1 MKNILFMHQTSAIG
15 GGSYCL
21 LNILKAIDRNK
32 VSPLV
37 CLASEGPLCQE
48 LSLLGIK
55 YVIFKELKDIP
66 YNKSLFRFKS
76 VLAYYHISISQ
87 LSFKNLLSLYKI
99 DVVYLNNMML
109 YPYLKSAKEYGAN
122 TILHCREH
130 WPLNQHV
137 FQLNRARHFVY
148 KYADELIAINKYSA
162 SIFPEKKSTIV
173 YDWIDMS
180 ERYEFMPMDSLI
192 GEDASDKKIYL
203 YTGGNQIIKGLLQV
217 VKGFHLCIKD
227 SNARLLIVGD
237 ICVGKGSYPKRMV
250 KKVLSAL
257 GKKFYYN
264 ELNELL
270 ERDKRIRIIDS
281 TYKIQHIYQQSYCM
295 LSYFT
300 IPHANLSLAEAII
313 NNLVCVAAKTEES
326 LEYSD
331 DGNLCIL
338 FELGDFEDFSKKL
351 EMLNDEYE
359 TIKNR
364 MKLYSNTIQEKFSKD
379 VNSFAINSIIN
390 SI

>member
-1 MKNILFMHQTSAIG
+1 
-15 GGSYCL
+15 
-21 LNILKAIDRNK
+21 
-32 VSPLV
+32 
-37 CLASEGPLCQE
+37 
-48 LSLLGIK
+48 
-55 YVIFKELKDIP
+55 
-66 YNKSLFRFKS
+66 
-76 VLAYYHISISQ
+76 
-87 LSFKNLLSLYKI
+87 
-99 DVVYLNNMML
+99 
-109 YPYLKSAKEYGAN
+109 
-122 TILHCREH
+122 
-130 WPLNQHV
+130 
-137 FQLNRARHFVY
+137 
-148 KYADELIAINKYSA
+148 
-162 SIFPEKKSTIV
+162 
-173 YDWIDMS
+173 
-180 ERYEFMPMDSLI
+180 
-192 GEDASDKKIYL
+192 
-203 YTGGNQIIKGLLQV
+203 
-217 VKGFHLCIKD
+217 
-227 SNARLLIVGD
+227 
-237 ICVGKGSYPKRMV
+237 MV

-270 ERDKRIRIIDS
+270 ERDKRIKIIDS

-331 DGNLCIL
+331 DGKLCIL